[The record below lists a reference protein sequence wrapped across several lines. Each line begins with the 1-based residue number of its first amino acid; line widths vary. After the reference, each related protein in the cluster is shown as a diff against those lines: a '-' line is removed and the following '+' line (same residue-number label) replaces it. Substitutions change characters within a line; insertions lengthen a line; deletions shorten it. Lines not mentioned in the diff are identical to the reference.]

1 MRTLAPNG
9 MDEHYVAYGV
19 VYKLR
24 FEKDGS
30 LRIEVDINIR
40 SPIDQIIPQELP
52 VSDST
57 LYEPILE
64 YAIIE
69 DRNNLIKTI
78 KCLENFEHQADDRS
92 TDFIR
97 DVLISCGTPAH

>member
-40 SPIDQIIPQELP
+40 SPMDQNPQELP
-52 VSDST
+52 VSDPT
-57 LYEPILE
+57 HYQPRLE
-64 YAIIE
+64 YAIV
-69 DRNNLIKTI
+69 DDKNNIAKTI
-78 KCLENFEHQADDRS
+78 ACLKDFENPADDMS

-97 DVLISCGTPAH
+97 DVLISCGKPKH

>member
-1 MRTLAPNG
+1 MN
-9 MDEHYVAYGV
+9 EHYEAYGV

-24 FEKDGS
+24 FEQQG

-52 VSDST
+52 VSDPT
-57 LYEPILE
+57 LYELILE

-78 KCLENFEHQADDRS
+78 KCLENFEHQADDR
-92 TDFIR
+92 
-97 DVLISCGTPAH
+97 